1 MEVGVHTVVVTSLR
15 DEVIA
20 DVKVAPAE
28 LVRVVAS
35 YAILPDTCIYIDG
48 RPLTRENRTQLLRA
62 IIAAGVDPQASSEAP
77 RSPKSQAPARAP
89 TAIPTG
95 EVVTWI
101 EIQNRG
107 LADLHRGY
115 EEIRRAAA
123 EVHEFLRRGLENDLA
138 IQRELADECV
148 RQRRL
153 CGQSLAD
160 IDVFHRAVKT
170 AELSEAFAERKMAH
184 GYTLAANAPATSAA
198 SPAGM
203 TWGDLLRAVAHL
215 ANGQ

>member
-1 MEVGVHTVVVTSLR
+1 MTSLR

-28 LVRVVAS
+28 LVGVVAS

-48 RPLTRENRTQLLRA
+48 RPLTREKRTQLLQA
-62 IIAAGVDPQASSEAP
+62 IIAAGVDPQAPAEAP
-77 RSPKSQAPARAP
+77 RAPASAPESQAPARVP